1 MLIAH
6 PAVEGGQG
14 RVPGHRVT
22 SVSGELPGHLGRVGG
37 SQKLIIIRFYALVI
51 IITSASPAESG
62 SSSQVQRLTGN
73 NCHSHPKK
81 EII

>member
-14 RVPGHRVT
+14 RVPGHRV
-22 SVSGELPGHLGRVGG
+22 SRVSGELPGHLGGVGG
-37 SQKLIIIRFYALVI
+37 SQIMRIIRLYALV